1 MVQHEFRTVGVP
13 TDSRTVLAAAAH
25 SPAAF
30 ANLGAMTGFEK
41 IQ

>member
-13 TDSRTVLAAAAH
+13 ADSRSVLAAAA
-25 SPAAF
+25 SSSAAF
-30 ANLGAMTGFEK
+30 ANLGAMTGLEK